1 MPKKQLAERDT
12 TKLYVMR
19 STLRCAVNDGCLPCV
34 YKIIQHAGSHQGL
47 LHPNQRPEN
56 CPRCFEK
63 KHDYSGPY
71 RRGQRLL
78 TVCDGDMSFSLA
90 LALGCGDAS
99 TVTATSHEDEATV
112 RRVFPGGGGRH
123 IDELRRLGCTVLF
136 GVDATA
142 LEATFKEGERFDRII
157 WNFPCVARGIG
168 EGMDGQNEEVDRTV
182 HQNCS
187 D

>member
-1 MPKKQLAERDT
+1 
-12 TKLYVMR
+12 
-19 STLRCAVNDGCLPCV
+19 
-34 YKIIQHAGSHQGL
+34 
-47 LHPNQRPEN
+47 
-56 CPRCFEK
+56 
-63 KHDYSGPY
+63 
-71 RRGQRLL
+71 
-78 TVCDGDMSFSLA
+78 MSFSLA

-182 HQNCS
+182 HQTAVIDADTDKYMLMVRWNKTRS
-187 D
+187 WYWHSVSAPQRT